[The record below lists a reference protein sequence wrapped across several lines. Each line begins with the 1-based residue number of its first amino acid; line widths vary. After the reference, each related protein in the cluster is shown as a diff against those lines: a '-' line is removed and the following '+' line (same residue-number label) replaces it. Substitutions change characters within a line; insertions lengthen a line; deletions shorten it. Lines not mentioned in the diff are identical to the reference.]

1 LGLKLLHFDLRPI
14 EFRFGSILLK
24 KFFLVDERNFLAPL
38 VRPKRGD
45 VRGPHGFLQ
54 KRSLTTAPMPK
65 RLAAAE
71 TTKN

>member
-1 LGLKLLHFDLRPI
+1 VDHGRPSIQTTNVHFAP
-14 EFRFGSILLK
+14 ILLK
-24 KFFLVDERNFLAPL
+24 KSFLVDERDFLAPL
-38 VRPKRGD
+38 VRPKRCD

-54 KRSLTTAPMPK
+54 KRSLTTAPMLK